1 MKTIH
6 ALCVL
11 PFLALAG
18 CVTTNTVP
26 IAPDVFR
33 LDTTASG
40 LLFTGSAGSDT
51 LLKAA
56 QITSE
61 RGYSHF
67 KIVDGASG
75 SGSTYAGSSI
85 NRIGN
90 TLYSN
95 PNYTPTQSV
104 SVVVQMLNGPQ
115 QGAWS
120 VAEVIAK
127 KGKMF

>member
-1 MKTIH
+1 MNKIAL
-6 ALCVL
+6 ALCAL
-11 PFLALAG
+11 PFLAA
-18 CVTTNTVP
+18 CTTTNTVP
-26 IAPDVFR
+26 IAPDIFR
-33 LDTTASG
+33 LDTQASG
-40 LLFTGSAGSDT
+40 LLFTSTAGADT

-56 QITSE
+56 QITGQ
-61 RGYSHF
+61 RGYTHF
-67 KIVDGASG
+67 IIIDGASG
-75 SGSTYAGSSI
+75 TGTAYAGTSI

-90 TLYSN
+90 TMFAN
-95 PNYTPTQSV
+95 ANYTPTQNV

>member
-1 MKTIH
+1 LNKVIL
-6 ALCVL
+6 ALSSL
-11 PFLALAG
+11 PFLAA
-18 CVTTNTVP
+18 CTTTNTVP

-33 LDTTASG
+33 LDTQASG

-56 QITSE
+56 EITGQ
-61 RGYSHF
+61 RGYTHF
-67 KIVDGASG
+67 KILDGASG
-75 SGSTYAGSSI
+75 AGTAYAGTTV
-85 NRIGN
+85 NMIGN
-90 TLYSN
+90 TMFAN
-95 PNYTPTQSV
+95 PNYTPTQNV
-104 SVVVQMLNGPQ
+104 SVVVQMLNSPQ